1 MPISGIVI
9 RIDAEQRD
17 QVTAQIE
24 AIPELELSET
34 PPGEFLVAVMDTAT
48 LADEEDLFKQVAD
61 LPGVNNVTM
70 SYHNFE
76 DIVNVDH

>member
-9 RIDAEQRD
+9 RIDADQRIEISE
-17 QVTAQIE
+17 QIE
-24 AIPELELSET
+24 SMPGIELSET
-34 PPGEFLVAVMDTAT
+34 PPGGFLVAVLDTET
-48 LADEEDLFKQVAD
+48 MADEEALFKQVSD

-76 DIVNVDH
+76 DVVNMEH

>member
-9 RIDAEQRD
+9 RIDADQR
-17 QVTAQIE
+17 VAVSEQIE
-24 AIPELELSET
+24 AMPGLELTET
-34 PPGEFLVAVMDTAT
+34 PPGETLVAVLEADT
-48 LADEEDLFKQVAD
+48 LADEEALFKQVSD

-76 DIVNVDH
+76 DITNVDH

>member
-9 RIDAEQRD
+9 RIDAEKR
-17 QVTAQIE
+17 VEISEKIE
-24 AIPELELSET
+24 AIPGLELSET
-34 PPGEFLVAVMDTAT
+34 PPGSFIVAVLDTETMA
-48 LADEEDLFKQVAD
+48 EEESLFKQVSD

-76 DIVNVDH
+76 DTVNIEH